1 MCIYIYIY
9 IYMYICV
16 YMCVYIYIYIYK
28 SVSEIRSS
36 SSMFKVYIVRDY
48 MIEKNKFREEAGN
61 VSA

>member
-1 MCIYIYIY
+1 
-9 IYMYICV
+9 MYICV